1 MNAAIPR
8 RSAPAGVIL
17 LGIVVLLGMLAAG
30 CGEAAPEDASEEEG
44 STIATEA
51 PSTPPTS
58 AATTEV
64 PTTTEAPATSAS
76 TTEAPTTAS
85 TTTTLPPR
93 RIEVCELFD
102 SATAEDVGID
112 LDPVPTVETVEAS
125 RSQEDADALAPMRMD
140 AVHNCGLSFAAGV
153 VVWDAQSPTDAA
165 ASLDVS
171 LQSASWDGRL
181 PLVPVPT
188 SVSDRG
194 STVVDV
200 ELDNSTVQW
209 QSDDLHV
216 VINVSGFSE
225 AGLSPDEAR
234 DLLIDLATYAQG
246 QL

>member
-1 MNAAIPR
+1 M
-8 RSAPAGVIL
+8 GV
-17 LGIVVLLGMLAAG
+17 VVLLGMLTAG

-102 SATAEDVGID
+102 SETAEDVGID
-112 LDPVPTVETVEAS
+112 LDPEPSVEMVEAS
-125 RSQEDADALAPMRMD
+125 RSQEDAELLAPMRMD
-140 AVHNCGLSFAAGV
+140 ALYGCDLSFAAGV
-153 VVWDAQSPTDAA
+153 TVWDAHSPADAA

-181 PLVPVPT
+181 PLVPVPP
-188 SVSDRG
+188 SVSDHG
-194 STVVDV
+194 STVIDV

-209 QSDDLHV
+209 QSDDLHL
-216 VINVSGFSE
+216 VINLPGFSE
-225 AGLSPDEAR
+225 ADLSPDEVR
-234 DLLIDLATYAQG
+234 DLLIELALYAQQ